1 LEVEPINFHFSPSTP
16 SRGSGIVCVGTD
28 VADTDRRPDEGHLE
42 FGVTNNTKEHN
53 MAYRCEAQSPEAV
66 VQLIA
71 ASYLRHGFYWYVTGS
86 IPTDKDPALIDRK
99 LIAKY
104 GIDVSEWERRHRK
117 QRGVANAHYLRYQQ
131 WFILLV
137 SEGHH
142 ALKQPAG
149 KGGEGEHLRDCRR
162 TPIRFNGYSISYR
175 RSGVT
180 PAGGPTAKWHAHVR
194 IDDNSYRILKDR
206 FIDLATHRTADTLG
220 HEFGRIPFA
229 RYAPIRRQLLN
240 ILRAVNERRK
250 QQSFELLPHNVL
262 KLKRTPVTVYVRPET
277 DVQSNQ
283 TRAEAA

>member
-1 LEVEPINFHFSPSTP
+1 
-16 SRGSGIVCVGTD
+16 
-28 VADTDRRPDEGHLE
+28 
-42 FGVTNNTKEHN
+42 

-86 IPTDKDPALIDRK
+86 IPAGKDPAVIDRK

-104 GIDVSEWERRHRK
+104 GINVSEWERRHRK
-117 QRGVANAHYLRYQQ
+117 QRGIANAHYLRYQQ
-131 WFILLV
+131 WFIFMV

-162 TPIRFNGYSISYR
+162 TPIRFQGYSISYR
-175 RSGVT
+175 RAGVT
-180 PAGGPTAKWHAHVR
+180 PADGPAPKWHAHVR
-194 IDDNSYRILKDR
+194 IDDNTYRILKSR
-206 FIDLATHRTADTLG
+206 FVDLATHRTADTLG
-220 HEFGRIPFA
+220 PEFGRIPFA

-250 QQSFELLPHNVL
+250 QQSFELLPHSVL
-262 KLKRTPVTVYVRPET
+262 KLKRSPVPVYVRPEPELQQNPT
-277 DVQSNQ
+277 L
-283 TRAEAA
+283 AKAA

>member
-1 LEVEPINFHFSPSTP
+1 
-16 SRGSGIVCVGTD
+16 
-28 VADTDRRPDEGHLE
+28 
-42 FGVTNNTKEHN
+42 
-53 MAYRCEAQSPEAV
+53 MAYLCEAQSPEAV

-86 IPTDKDPALIDRK
+86 IPAGKDPGGIDRK

-117 QRGVANAHYLRYQQ
+117 QRGIANAHYLRFER

-142 ALKQPAG
+142 ALKQPAA

-162 TPIRFNGYSISYR
+162 SPIRFKGYSISYR
-175 RSGVT
+175 RAGVT
-180 PAGGPTAKWHAHVR
+180 AAGGSATKFHAHVR
-194 IDDNSYRILKDR
+194 IDDDNYRKLRDR
-206 FIDLATHRTADTLG
+206 FVDLAIHRTAETLA

-240 ILRAVNERRK
+240 ILRVVNERRK
-250 QQSFELLPHNVL
+250 QQNFELLPHSFL
-262 KLKRTPVTVYVRPET
+262 KLKRTPVPVYVRSET
-277 DVQSNQ
+277 DNQ
-283 TRAEAA
+283 NIQAVVEAA

>member
-1 LEVEPINFHFSPSTP
+1 MRMNNELRLEH
-16 SRGSGIVCVGTD
+16 
-28 VADTDRRPDEGHLE
+28 
-42 FGVTNNTKEHN
+42 NNTEEHN

-86 IPTDKDPALIDRK
+86 IPAGKDPAVIDRK

-149 KGGEGEHLRDCRR
+149 KRR
-162 TPIRFNGYSISYR
+162 RG
-175 RSGVT
+175 
-180 PAGGPTAKWHAHVR
+180 
-194 IDDNSYRILKDR
+194 
-206 FIDLATHRTADTLG
+206 
-220 HEFGRIPFA
+220 
-229 RYAPIRRQLLN
+229 
-240 ILRAVNERRK
+240 
-250 QQSFELLPHNVL
+250 
-262 KLKRTPVTVYVRPET
+262 
-277 DVQSNQ
+277 
-283 TRAEAA
+283 

>member
-1 LEVEPINFHFSPSTP
+1 
-16 SRGSGIVCVGTD
+16 
-28 VADTDRRPDEGHLE
+28 
-42 FGVTNNTKEHN
+42 

-86 IPTDKDPALIDRK
+86 IPAGKDPAVIDRK

-142 ALKQPAG
+142 ALKQPSA

-162 TPIRFNGYSISYR
+162 TPIRFHGYSISYR
-175 RSGVT
+175 RAGVT
-180 PAGGPTAKWHAHVR
+180 PPADRHQSGTPTSHRRQHL
-194 IDDNSYRILKDR
+194 SHTQDR

-220 HEFGRIPFA
+220 QRI
-229 RYAPIRRQLLN
+229 R
-240 ILRAVNERRK
+240 
-250 QQSFELLPHNVL
+250 SH
-262 KLKRTPVTVYVRPET
+262 PVR
-277 DVQSNQ
+277 SLC
-283 TRAEAA
+283 TRSVVSC

>member
-1 LEVEPINFHFSPSTP
+1 
-16 SRGSGIVCVGTD
+16 
-28 VADTDRRPDEGHLE
+28 
-42 FGVTNNTKEHN
+42 

-71 ASYLRHGFYWYVTGS
+71 ASYLRHSFYWYVTGS
-86 IPTDKDPALIDRK
+86 IPAGKDPAVIDRK

-142 ALKQPAG
+142 ALKQPAA
-149 KGGEGEHLRDCRR
+149 KGGEGEYLRDCRR

-175 RSGVT
+175 RAGVT
-180 PAGGPTAKWHAHVR
+180 PAGVASPKWHAHVR
-194 IDDNSYRILKDR
+194 IDDNTYRRLRDR
-206 FIDLATHRTADTLG
+206 FVDLAVHRTADTLAN
-220 HEFGRIPFA
+220 EFGRIPFA
-229 RYAPIRRQLLN
+229 RYAPVRRQLLN

-250 QQSFELLPHNVL
+250 QQNFELLPHSVL
-262 KLKRTPVTVYVRPET
+262 KLKRTPGPVYVRPET
-277 DVQSNQ
+277 GNQ
-283 TRAEAA
+283 NTETMAEAA